1 MSDDPPVANALP
13 SQAVHRKGG
22 ISAIWLLPLCAVL
35 LGGWLAYQHFTE
47 AGVNIVVE
55 FATGEGVEAGKT
67 EVRYKGI
74 KIGTVAELNVQP
86 NLQSVAA
93 HITLS
98 KQVESALRDDTRFW
112 LVKPELSIAGVQGLD
127 TLVSGNYIAM
137 RPGESN
143 RTRYVF
149 TAQEDPPPPEAAL
162 GDLQI
167 QLTAPDVGSLH
178 SGSPIH
184 YRKMQVGEIVD
195 VALSEDR
202 NQVVF
207 QAHIK
212 AEYANLVNQNTRF
225 WNTSGISISGD
236 LNSIKLNT
244 DSLASVILGGLS
256 FATQTGM
263 SAGEPAKNQAV
274 FDIYPNFSEANTGR
288 EIEIEFPSA
297 EGINASHTE
306 IRYKGISVGK
316 IIKLTMKPDFSGV
329 IATANIDPLAEVK
342 LNQSTQFWLATP
354 TISLSKIS
362 GLSTLLT
369 GTHLEMDFAREPAPA
384 QQRFMALP
392 EPPAPRKDKPGR
404 YIQLLATGL
413 EGITRNSDVYYRN
426 VSIGKVIDYHL
437 NPKHSQ
443 VVIDV
448 HIPPKFTSLITREAR
463 FYQTSG
469 ININASLSG
478 IDIQT
483 ESLASVLRG
492 GIGLLLE
499 GDAAQAP
506 AADNGAQF
514 TLHDSQK
521 AAHERG
527 PSIAIA
533 FASGQ
538 HLKAGTEIRHLGVKV
553 GAIERVELNHPEP
566 GVTAYASLAPGMAM
580 FASGGSQFWRVKPD
594 ISLQGVN
601 NLSTLVFGQYLA
613 VEPGSGPTQYHF
625 TGREAP
631 PEQYLSQNG
640 LVLRLQAPSLD
651 SIKAGRSVFYRKIP
665 VGRVTGFE
673 LDNSAQHVNI
683 FVHIDPRYAPLVKAN
698 SVFWNATGINFDF
711 GWLSGASLKT
721 GSVQSILAGGIAFAT
736 PNTPGAAATDG
747 AQYKL
752 HEAPEAHWLE
762 WAPKIPLT
770 RTAAPDHTQQA
781 PIQQTPPEPL
791 PH

>member
-1 MSDDPPVANALP
+1 MSDKQHIDQALP
-13 SQAVHRKGG
+13 STAVHRKRG

-35 LGGWLAYQHFTE
+35 LGGWLAYKHFTE
-47 AGVNIVVE
+47 AGVNIVVA

-98 KQVESALRDDTRFW
+98 KQVEPALRDDTRFW

-143 RTRYVF
+143 RTQYVF
-149 TAQEDPPPPEAAL
+149 TALEDPPPPEPAT

-178 SGSPIH
+178 GGSPIH

-202 NQVVF
+202 NQVVL
-207 QAHIK
+207 QAQIK
-212 AEYANLVNQNTRF
+212 AEYANLVNQHTRF
-225 WNTSGISISGD
+225 WNTSGINISGD

-256 FATQTGM
+256 FDTQTGM
-263 SAGEPAKNQAV
+263 SAGEPVTNQEI
-274 FDIYPNFSEANTGR
+274 FRIYPNFSEANTGR
-288 EIEIEFPSA
+288 EIEIEFPTA
-297 EGINASHTE
+297 EGIKANHTE

-316 IIKLTMKPDFSGV
+316 VTTLEMKPDFSGV

-342 LNQSTQFWLATP
+342 LNKSTQFWLATP

-384 QQRFMALP
+384 QQQFTALP
-392 EPPAPRKDKPGR
+392 EPPAPRKDKPGL
-404 YIQLLATGL
+404 YIQLMATGL
-413 EGITRNSDVYYRN
+413 EGITRNSEVYYRN
-426 VSIGKVIDYHL
+426 VSIGKVIDYRL
-437 NPKHSQ
+437 NPQRSQ
-443 VVIDV
+443 VLLDV
-448 HIPPKFTSLITREAR
+448 HIPPKFAPLVTREAR

-469 ININASLSG
+469 ISIDASLKG
-478 IDIQT
+478 IDIKT
-483 ESLASVLRG
+483 ESLSSILRG
-492 GIGLLLE
+492 GIGLMLT
-499 GDAAQAP
+499 DAAATAS
-506 AADNGAQF
+506 AAKSGAQF
-514 TLHDSQK
+514 TLHQSQK
-521 AAHERG
+521 AAQDRG
-527 PSIAIA
+527 PAIAIE
-533 FASGQ
+533 FADGQ
-538 HLKAGTEIRHLGVKV
+538 NLQAGADIRYLGVTV
-553 GAIERVELNHPEP
+553 GNIERVKLNHPEP
-566 GVTAYASLAPGMAM
+566 GITAYASLEPGMEV
-580 FASGGSQFWRVKPD
+580 FASGGSEFWRVKPD
-594 ISLQGVN
+594 LSLQGVKN
-601 NLSTLVFGQYLA
+601 VSTLIFGQYLA
-613 VEPGSGPTQYHF
+613 VEPGTGPTQYAF
-625 TGREAP
+625 TGRATP
-631 PEQYLSQNG
+631 PEQYLSENG
-640 LVLRLQAPSLD
+640 LVLTLQAPSLD
-651 SIKAGRSVFYRKIP
+651 SIKTGRSVFYRQIP

-673 LDNSAQHVNI
+673 LDKSAQHVNI
-683 FVHIDPRYAPLVKAN
+683 FVHIDPRYAPLVKDN

-736 PNTPGAAATDG
+736 PNEPGPSANDG
-747 AQYKL
+747 SNYTL
-752 HEAPEAHWLE
+752 HEAPQEQWLK
-762 WAPKIPLT
+762 WTPSIPLT
-770 RTAAPDHTQQA
+770 RDAAPLN
-781 PIQQTPPEPL
+781 IEGSL
-791 PH
+791 